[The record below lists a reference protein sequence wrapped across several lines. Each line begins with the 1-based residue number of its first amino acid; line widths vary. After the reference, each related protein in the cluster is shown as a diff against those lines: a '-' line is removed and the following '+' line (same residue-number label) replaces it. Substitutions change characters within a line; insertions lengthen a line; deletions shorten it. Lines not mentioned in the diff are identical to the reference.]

1 MLIVGVGVRAR
12 HIATHILHLVLSF
25 SSYDNSTIKH
35 TSPLPFVH
43 ACFHKIFRALKG
55 GRHFLPLTTAA
66 YVLLL
71 GLTYFLAPPTLRFL
85 AQRALGLE
93 QEAKLMAGVEGW
105 VVGKSAYN
113 TTRYVPP
120 TEATPLGAIP

>member
-1 MLIVGVGVRAR
+1 MGGGNRDRRRIKQEKVASR
-12 HIATHILHLVLSF
+12 IAI
-25 SSYDNSTIKH
+25 I
-35 TSPLPFVH
+35 PLLQ
-43 ACFHKIFRALKG
+43 AEEDR
-55 GRHFLPLTTAA
+55 
-66 YVLLL
+66 
-71 GLTYFLAPPTLRFL
+71 RFL